1 MSESLGGPDQIR
13 LNIFS
18 MNTVGH
24 LSPGQ
29 WRHPRDRTRDYLDLD
44 YWSELARTAEDGKLD
59 AIFLADVLGP
69 YDVYGASADAA
80 LRGGIQVPVNDP
92 VQIVAALARE
102 TTDLGFGI
110 TASVSFEHP
119 FPFARRMSTL
129 DHLTNG
135 RVGWNVVT
143 SYLSSGAK
151 NLGLAGQE
159 SHDRRYDIADEYLRV
174 CYKLWEKSWDDDA
187 VVADRE
193 SGIFADPTK
202 VHPINHDGEF
212 FRVPGFH
219 LSEPSPQRTPVI
231 YQAGAS
237 SRGLTF
243 AAAHAEQVFVAAPSI
258 AVLRGQ
264 IVKIRAALAAAGRHP
279 DSVAVINQQ
288 TVIVAETDAKAQALF
303 QEYLEFADPIGALVL
318 MSGWTG
324 IDFAGFDPDE
334 PLTEQSSDGIQ
345 SVVQAFTRADPS
357 RVWTIREIAEYTKIG
372 GDGPVIVGSPTTV
385 ADVLENY
392 VAETGVA
399 GFNLAGVVVPE
410 TFRGITELLV
420 PELQRRGRFKTEYA
434 PGTLRNKL
442 TGAGDRIAASHVA
455 SQVQLD

>member
-1 MSESLGGPDQIR
+1 MSAFSGGQNQIR

-24 LSPGQ
+24 LSPGL
-29 WRHPRDRTRDYLDLD
+29 WRHPRDRSREYLDLD
-44 YWSELARTAEDGKLD
+44 YWIELAHTAEAGKLD

-69 YDVYGASADAA
+69 YDVYGGNADAA
-80 LRGGIQVPVNDP
+80 LRGGIQLPVNDP

-159 SHDRRYDIADEYLRV
+159 SHDRRYDIADEYLQV

-187 VVADRE
+187 VLADPE
-193 SGIFADPTK
+193 TGVFADPTK
-202 VHPINHDGEF
+202 VHPINHSGEF

-237 SRGLTF
+237 SRGLSF

-264 IVKIRAALAAAGRHP
+264 ILRIRAALEAAGRRP

-288 TVIVAETDAKAQALF
+288 TVIVAETDAKAQELF
-303 QEYLEFADPIGALVL
+303 EEYLGFADPTGALVL

-324 IDFAGFDPDE
+324 IDFASCDPDQ
-334 PLTEQSSDGIQ
+334 PLTDQASDGIQ

-357 RVWTIREIAEYTKIG
+357 RTWTIGEIAEYTKIG

-392 VAETGVA
+392 VAETGVS

-420 PELQRRGRFKTEYA
+420 PELQRRGRFKTEYE
-434 PGTLRNKL
+434 PGTLRHKL
-442 TGAGDRIAASHVA
+442 TGAGDRVDRSHAAANVR
-455 SQVQLD
+455 LD